1 MATVETLSPSDAVTS
16 DMEKTTT
23 SMNDVKLD
31 PEPKLEK
38 QIISP
43 PSTILNLPNSSEDG
57 LVKTPLAAP
66 LETSIPA
73 VRPPLTAEQEQKYQ
87 SLLADVLKWTDLPTA
102 TTKGAPRSALT
113 QSERMFMTRE
123 CLLRYL
129 RASTWNL
136 ATAEKRI
143 ENTLVW
149 RRAYGVESHTPEYI
163 SIENETGKQLIFGW
177 DIEGRP
183 CQYMRPSKQN
193 TVRGTDRQIQ
203 HLVFMLERSIDMMPP
218 GQETLALL
226 INFAETK
233 SGQGATLTQG
243 KQTMD
248 ILQNHYPERLGRALV
263 TNVPFMI
270 WGFFKL
276 ITPFIDPLTREK
288 IRFNEDMGL
297 HVPRTQLLKESAGEV
312 EFEYEHSIYWKALND
327 LCEQK
332 RAEYRARWEKG
343 GSRIGESELYLRG
356 GDGKSISETEAEAEK
371 AQPVAAETDEEAKEA
386 VVSEPAV
393 ATT

>member
-1 MATVETLSPSDAVTS
+1 MATVESPAQNGTLTS
-16 DMEKTTT
+16 DLEKTTAA
-23 SMNDVKLD
+23 MNDVKL
-31 PEPKLEK
+31 EK
-38 QIISP
+38 DAGFEQK
-43 PSTILNLPNSSEDG
+43 TTTAAKKQLQLPHSAKDG
-57 LVKTPLAAP
+57 LVKTPFDAP
-66 LETSIPA
+66 LDTSKPA
-73 VRPPLTAEQEQKYQ
+73 VRPPLTSEQEQKYG
-87 SLLADVLKWTDLPTA
+87 SLLANVLKWTEIPTTA
-102 TTKGAPRSALT
+102 TKGAAKSPLT
-113 QSERMFMTRE
+113 ETERMFLTRE

-136 ATAEKRI
+136 ATAEKRL

-149 RRAYGVESHTPEYI
+149 RREYGVEAHTADYI
-163 SIENETGKQLIFGW
+163 SIENETGKQLIVGW

-193 TVRGTDRQIQ
+193 TPRTDRQIQ
-203 HLVFMLERSIDMMPP
+203 HLVFMLERSIDLMPA

-233 SGQGATLTQG
+233 SGQGATLAQG
-243 KQTMD
+243 KQTLN

-263 TNVPFMI
+263 TNVPFYI

-288 IRFNEDMGL
+288 IKFNEDMGL
-297 HVPRTQLLKESAGEV
+297 HVPRAQLLKESAGEV
-312 EFEYEHSIYWKALND
+312 KFEYDHAIYWKTLNE

-356 GDGKSISETEAEAEK
+356 GDGKNISEMELAAKASATEAVKEEAE
-371 AQPVAAETDEEAKEA
+371 EEKL
-386 VVSEPAV
+386 
-393 ATT
+393 

>member
-1 MATVETLSPSDAVTS
+1 MATVEISSQNGAITS

-23 SMNDVKLD
+23 AMNEVKLEE
-31 PEPKLEK
+31 EPKLEP
-38 QIISP
+38 QTIP
-43 PSTILNLPNSSEDG
+43 PTSKTLKLPRSSKDG
-57 LVKTPLAAP
+57 LVKTPLDAP
-66 LETSIPA
+66 LETSKPA
-73 VRPPLTAEQEQKYQ
+73 VRPPLTAEQELKYQ
-87 SLLADVLKWTDLPTA
+87 SLLANVLKWTDLPTA
-102 TTKGAPRSALT
+102 SSKGAAYSPLT
-113 QSERMFMTRE
+113 ESERMFLTRE

-149 RRAYGVESHTPEYI
+149 RREYGVESHTADYI
-163 SIENETGKQLIFGW
+163 SIENETGKQLIVGW

-203 HLVFMLERSIDMMPP
+203 HLVFMLERSIDLMPP

-243 KQTMD
+243 KQTLN

-263 TNVPFMI
+263 TNVPFVI

-297 HVPRTQLLKESAGEV
+297 HVPRTQLLKESEGEV
-312 EFEYEHSIYWKALND
+312 EFEYDHAIYWNALND

-332 RAEYRARWEKG
+332 RAEFKARWEKG

-356 GDGKSISETEAEAEK
+356 GEGKSISETEAAAETVE
-371 AQPVAAETDEEAKEA
+371 PVAAKEY
-386 VVSEPAV
+386 VEKDGNGSEQPAV
-393 ATT
+393 TT